1 MSLTMEKELLASY
14 AFHAGL
20 CTVKM
25 LGLSLLTAGYKIQ
38 ANFRPTP

>member
-25 LGLSLLTAGYKIQ
+25 LGLSLLTAGYALNRIE
-38 ANFRPTP
+38 